1 MDLPSLCGILV
12 STPKRLDSDMLSNES
27 DYVFVNNTY
36 CKSQHDIPKQL
47 NNYSLATT
55 SDWIT
60 VNPIFIKKPSNV
72 TSIPHALFRL
82 SR

>member
-1 MDLPSLCGILV
+1 
-12 STPKRLDSDMLSNES
+12 MLSNES

-36 CKSQHDIPKQL
+36 CKSQHDIVKQL

-60 VNPIFIKKPSNV
+60 VNPIFIKKPSNL
-72 TSIPHALFRL
+72 TSL
-82 SR
+82 SMPCLDCPDRVEIERKGLPTFQF